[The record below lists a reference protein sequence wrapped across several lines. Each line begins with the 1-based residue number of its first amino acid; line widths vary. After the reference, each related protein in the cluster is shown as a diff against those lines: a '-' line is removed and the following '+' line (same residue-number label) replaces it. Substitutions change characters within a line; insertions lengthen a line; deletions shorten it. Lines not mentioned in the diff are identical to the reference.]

1 MNNTEIALKPEQM
14 AFLITERI
22 KDNGKVAVNAVCEIG
37 KDLRT
42 MKIEELYKCIGY
54 ESFEDYAEQEFSLKR
69 RQAYQYISVYENLGE
84 AFVQSN
90 AQLGITKLSLLTQVN
105 AEDRTEIMEQNDLEG
120 MTVNEVRE
128 LIDKTK
134 QQGEQLAFFEQENTK
149 LKDSA
154 DEAEKLRAEKAE
166 LQKRIEE
173 LESRPVEVAVAEP
186 EIKEVVKEVVKEVPD
201 QKAID
206 KKNKEIDKL
215 KMQVQTLTKEK
226 DKIES
231 EKEQAASEYEQRI
244 EALKAAP
251 KQDDPDKASFKKLF
265 SAAYSSFLALIEY
278 TKQSTGDERELY
290 IQKVDKLRDTIA
302 DAVDDM
308 LDD

>member
-1 MNNTEIALKPEQM
+1 MNNTDIALKPEQK

-90 AQLGITKLSLLTQVN
+90 AQLGITKLSLLTQIN
-105 AEDRTEIMEQNDLEG
+105 PEDRAEVMEQNDLEG

-154 DEAEKLRAEKAE
+154 GEAEKLRAEKAE
-166 LQKRIEE
+166 LEKRIEE
-173 LESRPVEVAVAEP
+173 LENRPVEVAVSEP
-186 EIKEVVKEVVKEVPD
+186 EVKEVVKEVIKEVPD

-226 DKIES
+226 DKLES
-231 EKEQAASEYEQRI
+231 ERAQAASEYEQRI

-290 IQKVDKLRDTIA
+290 IQKVDKLRDTIS

-308 LDD
+308 LD

>member
-1 MNNTEIALKPEQM
+1 MNNTDIALKPEQK

-90 AQLGITKLSLLTQVN
+90 AQLGITKLSLLTQIN
-105 AEDRTEIMEQNDLEG
+105 PEDRAEVMEKNDLEG

-186 EIKEVVKEVVKEVPD
+186 EIKEVVKEVIKEVPD

-226 DKIES
+226 DKLES
-231 EKEQAASEYEQRI
+231 ERAQAASEYEQRI

-290 IQKVDKLRDTIA
+290 IQKVDKLRDTIS

-308 LDD
+308 LD

>member
-1 MNNTEIALKPEQM
+1 MNNTDIALKPEQK

-42 MKIEELYKCIGY
+42 MKVEELYKCIGY

-69 RQAYQYISVYENLGE
+69 RQAYQYISVFENLGE

-90 AQLGITKLSLLTQVN
+90 AQLGITKLSLLTQMN
-105 AEDRTEIMEQNDLEG
+105 PEDRAEIMEQNDLEG

-166 LQKRIEE
+166 LHKRIEE

-186 EIKEVVKEVVKEVPD
+186 EIKEVVKEVIKEVPD

-226 DKIES
+226 DKLES
-231 EKEQAASEYEQRI
+231 ERVQAASEYEQRI

-251 KQDDPDKASFKKLF
+251 KADDTDKASFKKLF

-290 IQKVDKLRDTIA
+290 IQKVDKLRDTIS

-308 LDD
+308 LD

>member
-1 MNNTEIALKPEQM
+1 MNNTEIALKPEQK

-22 KDNGKVAVNAVCEIG
+22 KDNGKIAVNAVCEIG

-42 MKIEELYKCIGY
+42 MKVEELYKCIGY

-69 RQAYQYISVYENLGE
+69 RQAYQYISVFENLGE

-90 AQLGITKLSLLTQVN
+90 AQLGITKLSLLTQMN
-105 AEDRTEIMEQNDLEG
+105 PDDRAEIMEQNDLEG

-166 LQKRIEE
+166 LEKRIEE
-173 LESRPVEVAVAEP
+173 LENRPVEVAVSEP
-186 EIKEVVKEVVKEVPD
+186 EVKEVVKEVIKEVPD

-226 DKIES
+226 DKLES
-231 EKEQAASEYEQRI
+231 EQAQAASEYEQRI

-290 IQKVDKLRDTIA
+290 IQKVDKLRDTIS

-308 LDD
+308 LD

>member
-1 MNNTEIALKPEQM
+1 MNNTEIALKPEQK

-22 KDNGKVAVNAVCEIG
+22 KDNGKIAVNAVCEIG

-42 MKIEELYKCIGY
+42 MKVEELYKCIGY
-54 ESFEDYAEQEFSLKR
+54 ESFEDYAEKEFSLKR
-69 RQAYQYISVYENLGE
+69 RQAYQYISVFENLGE

-90 AQLGITKLSLLTQVN
+90 AQLGITKLSLLTQMN
-105 AEDRTEIMEQNDLEG
+105 PEDRAEVMEQNDLEG

-166 LQKRIEE
+166 LEKRIEE
-173 LESRPVEVAVAEP
+173 LENRPVEVAVSEP
-186 EIKEVVKEVVKEVPD
+186 EVKEVVKEVIKEVPD

-226 DKIES
+226 DKLES
-231 EKEQAASEYEQRI
+231 ERAQAASEYEQRI

-290 IQKVDKLRDTIA
+290 IQKVDKLRDTIS

-308 LDD
+308 LE

>member
-128 LIDKTK
+128 LIDKAK

-265 SAAYSSFLALIEY
+265 STAYSSFLALIEY

-290 IQKVDKLRDTIA
+290 IQKVDKLRDTIS

-308 LDD
+308 LD

>member
-1 MNNTEIALKPEQM
+1 MNNTDIALKPEQK

-90 AQLGITKLSLLTQVN
+90 AQLGITKLSLLTQIN
-105 AEDRTEIMEQNDLEG
+105 PEDRAEVMEKNDLEG

-186 EIKEVVKEVVKEVPD
+186 EIKEVVKEVIKEVPD

-226 DKIES
+226 DKLES
-231 EKEQAASEYEQRI
+231 ERAQAASEYEQRI

-278 TKQSTGDERELY
+278 TKQSTGDEHELY
-290 IQKVDKLRDTIA
+290 IQKVDKLRDTIS

-308 LDD
+308 LE

>member
-1 MNNTEIALKPEQM
+1 MNNTEIALKPEQK

-22 KDNGKVAVNAVCEIG
+22 KDNGKIAVNAVCEIG

-42 MKIEELYKCIGY
+42 MKVEELYKCIGY

-69 RQAYQYISVYENLGE
+69 RQAYQYISVFENLGE

-90 AQLGITKLSLLTQVN
+90 AQLGITKLSLLTQMN
-105 AEDRTEIMEQNDLEG
+105 PEDRAEIMEQNDLEG

-166 LQKRIEE
+166 LEKRIEE
-173 LESRPVEVAVAEP
+173 LENRPVEVAVSEP
-186 EIKEVVKEVVKEVPD
+186 EVKEVVKEVIKEVPD

-226 DKIES
+226 DKLES
-231 EKEQAASEYEQRI
+231 ERAQAASEYEQRI

-290 IQKVDKLRDTIA
+290 IQKVDKLRDTIS

-308 LDD
+308 LD

>member
-1 MNNTEIALKPEQM
+1 MNNTDIALKPEQK

-90 AQLGITKLSLLTQVN
+90 AQLGITKLSLLTQIN
-105 AEDRTEIMEQNDLEG
+105 PEDRAEVMEKNDLEG

-166 LQKRIEE
+166 LHKRIEE

-186 EIKEVVKEVVKEVPD
+186 EIKEVVKEVIKEVPD

-226 DKIES
+226 DKLES
-231 EKEQAASEYEQRI
+231 ERAQAASEYEQRI

-278 TKQSTGDERELY
+278 TKQSTGDEHELY
-290 IQKVDKLRDTIA
+290 IQKVDKLRDTIS

-308 LDD
+308 LE